1 MDEADSVFSTLA
13 GYFAMLAEPAR
24 LKIMHAICD
33 GERSVNEIV
42 AESGVSQTSV
52 SRHLAL
58 MHQHRLV
65 RRRREGNQ
73 IYYGLADEAMP
84 ELCRTVCTRIASKM
98 DEHRPLRKQLLKLIP
113 ARRKRA
119 AYL

>member
-33 GERSVNEIV
+33 AERSVNEIV
-42 AESGVSQTSV
+42 AASGVSQTSV

-58 MHQHRLV
+58 MHRHGMV
-65 RRRREGNQ
+65 RRRRDGNQ
-73 IYYGLADEAMP
+73 IYYRLSDQAMP
-84 ELCRTVCTRIASKM
+84 ELCRTVCTRIASAM
-98 DEHRPLRKQLLKLIP
+98 DEHRPLRRRLLKFIP
-113 ARRKRA
+113 APRKRA
-119 AYL
+119 A